1 MSYFGTPDSERPMP
15 SEKIY
20 NKERMHET
28 LRNHFGDAE
37 YRELEIEEKFKPDD
51 VCYHQLENNLTISDE
66 DSLQVSEGYVYY
78 FCHKPFFRKI
88 S

>member
-20 NKERMHET
+20 NKEKMHKM
-28 LRNHFGDAE
+28 LKNHFGEAE
-37 YRELEIEEKFKPDD
+37 YRELEIEEIFKSND
-51 VCYHQLENNLTISDE
+51 VGYRELENSLTIIDK

-78 FCHKPFFRKI
+78 FCHIPFFRKI